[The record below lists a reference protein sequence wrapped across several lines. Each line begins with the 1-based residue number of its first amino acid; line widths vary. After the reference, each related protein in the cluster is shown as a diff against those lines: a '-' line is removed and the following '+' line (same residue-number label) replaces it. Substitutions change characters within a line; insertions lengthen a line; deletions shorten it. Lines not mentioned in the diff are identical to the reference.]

1 MLLPKKW
8 LLLAFC
14 LVVSG
19 CVHKPQTAPP
29 AAPVEA
35 KPPFHIVG
43 LCGFPDTTNGAA
55 SMFGYLTLGQ
65 PPGRE
70 NGFRGTGKPLAVIAA
85 EGHWAA
91 TGAPAKPVPPPPH
104 KTTQTTVGFTPPRSC
119 HHRPGAR
126 N

>member
-19 CVHKPQTAPP
+19 CAHKPQTAPP

-35 KPPFHIVG
+35 KPPIPHS
-43 LCGFPDTTNGAA
+43 GAVWIPGHHKW
-55 SMFGYLTLGQ
+55 SGGKYVWI
-65 PPGRE
+65 PGRWASPQA
-70 NGFRGTGKPLAVIAA
+70 GKKWVPGHWQKTPRGYRWV

-104 KTTQTTVGFTPPRSC
+104 KKPPR
-119 HHRPGAR
+119 RR
-126 N
+126 